1 MDVVQLREGGDY
13 GGEVQT
19 SKQPSTGQVV
29 QAQQATHHRLGDPGH
44 LEAVQQGGGDDPG
57 TTWDV
62 ITVLPWLVQQY
73 SAQRFKVALGAT
85 CFKEEVR
92 IKSGKFT
99 EQGKAG
105 SPKHV
110 PTFLLASPLHNC

>member
-1 MDVVQLREGGDY
+1 MDVVQLREGGNDW
-13 GGEVQT
+13 GEVEAGE
-19 SKQPSTGQVV
+19 QPGAGQVV
-29 QAQQATHHRLGDPGH
+29 QAQQATHHRLGDSRH
-44 LEAVQQGGGDDPG
+44 LEAVQQRGGDNSG
-57 TTWDV
+57 TTWVDN
-62 ITVLPWLVQQY
+62 TLLPWLVQQN
-73 SAQRFKVALGAT
+73 SALQVEQGST

-92 IKSGKFT
+92 VEGGKFT